1 MKLSIQFLLLTLG
14 ITFTSPEWKTVIR
27 VSHEEYHSDSK
38 HTWVWTDWI
47 LDSDSSHHYTEGD
60 VEYEMLFNSRRD
72 SVFIWNNLDD
82 SYEIRIKTIKQM
94 GF

>member
-1 MKLSIQFLLLTLG
+1 MKLSIPFLMLTLG

-47 LDSDSSHHYTEGD
+47 LDSDSSYIYVYKGR
-60 VEYEMLFNSRRD
+60 EYEMLFNFDRD
-72 SVFIWNNLDD
+72 SVFIWNNSDD
-82 SYEIRIKTIKQM
+82 SYEIRIKI
-94 GF
+94 